1 MQLFLGTC
9 IFLIFIS
16 IKRIFSE
23 EEDLINDYSPLY
35 EDDPLL
41 SSILKSDGYHV
52 QLYKQLEWIEHEN
65 LRQNYIDNYYY
76 LATILDDYNDLYRY
90 CEVKLKEACIS
101 IEDVNKR
108 FQEICRNPKASC
120 KDAYYKITKKAKEI
134 ATSFS
139 NKETNKRD
147 QCSKLQV
154 KCFFLEHHGSRY
166 IGTKCATLKEYCY
179 NKVRM
184 GVTEVIV
191 YDFLRGTSN
200 DLKTCTR
207 KLQNECQLINQ
218 RSPELFDLCVNV
230 DTVCNKFISKS
241 KEECQSSQALFPLK
255 QISEEKCKTLLEKC
269 YSILSECPALH
280 SQCRSLKMDCAE
292 KGFFYDISENY
303 NFNLLENP
311 STHMNKNGVEYAYGK
326 LYNSGIHV
334 TKIQN
339 LSDLLIA
346 NFLTNKTT
354 GADRYC
360 KKVLGEKCSSINY
373 LSYIKP
379 MCTASSNSEYKIC
392 KRIDCETENY
402 SYSLLKKFE
411 ESNQF
416 LKYSDR
422 PLSKTECEEYLSIC
436 YFIGKYFHYWTN
448 YDTCKYVRVVCY
460 QEDLDAATNM
470 ILIKKLSG
478 KLKLKRD
485 DQGIM
490 ALYQAMRDCKNAL
503 LEECG
508 DFMYH
513 SYSILYKCL
522 RPKETCRNLTDL
534 LDKNSERLDENLK
547 AAILNPEYTTCRNLK
562 EECNELGSYFGYTLM
577 LCKIFKKMCENVDKL
592 IEFKLNTLKE
602 KNSVLK
608 NNVTCLNYLDNYCSE
623 NVSSH
628 ICTNK
633 NKSCTQMLDQIS
645 THCEQLPFYLSYYKS
660 SNGQITHINYGRCSQ
675 FLSYCGMLKEICP
688 NLSNICSQVEQS
700 CNKISTEKKNIISLI
715 KVVGEEISN
724 HSKCEKKLREVCRNT
739 TMKEKM
745 NELCTKV
752 NDTCKIL
759 ELHLKKIC
767 DQLTLK
773 IFKFLFTNSKSE
785 IECQKL
791 TPLCSSIASS
801 CNETNVKILPLCHNF
816 TSVCK
821 LLEPPKPPAPPAPS
835 EPSESPETPET
846 PSEPVP
852 KPPEPETPPE
862 PPAPETPSEP
872 APKPPEP
879 PAPETPSEPAPKP
892 PESSTPETPSEPPES
907 PELPEPKPTL
917 TNSTAILTS
926 TQLLTICLPTTS
938 ATHSSA
944 THSSVT
950 RSSTTRSTTRSLRPK
965 PTTSSDDRHT
975 IGFGIRSRKLRGT
988 ELIWMVAGTI
998 LGMWI
1003 IV

>member
-16 IKRIFSE
+16 IKRVFSE

-134 ATSFS
+134 TTSFS
-139 NKETNKRD
+139 NKETNERD

-241 KEECQSSQALFPLK
+241 EEECKSFQTLFPLE
-255 QISEEKCKTLLEKC
+255 QISEEKCKTLLAKC
-269 YSILSECPALH
+269 YSILSDCPVRP
-280 SQCRSLKMDCAE
+280 QCRLLKIECAE
-292 KGFFYDISENY
+292 KGFFYDISENH

-311 STHMNKNGVEYAYGK
+311 STHMNRNGVEYAYEK
-326 LYNSGIHV
+326 LYNSGIYV
-334 TKIQN
+334 AKIQN

-346 NFLTNKTT
+346 NFLINNTK
-354 GADRYC
+354 AVDKDC
-360 KKVLGEKCSSINY
+360 KKVLNEKCSSINY
-373 LSYIKP
+373 LSYIEP
-379 MCTASSNSEYKIC
+379 ICTVSSNNEHEIC
-392 KRIDCETENY
+392 KKIYYKTGDYC
-402 SYSLLKKFE
+402 YSLLEKFKK
-411 ESNQF
+411 SNQF
-416 LKYSDR
+416 WWYPDR

-436 YFIGKYFHYWTN
+436 YFIDKYFHYWKK

-478 KLKLKRD
+478 RFKLKRG
-485 DQGIM
+485 DQEII
-490 ALYQAMRDCKNAL
+490 ALHRTMSDCKNAL

-508 DFMYH
+508 NFMYH
-513 SYSILYKCL
+513 SYHILYKCL
-522 RPKETCRNLTDL
+522 RPKETCKNLTNL
-534 LDKNSERLDENLK
+534 LDKNSERLEKNLK
-547 AAILNPEYTTCRNLK
+547 AAIPNPEYTTCRQLK
-562 EECNELGSYFGYTLM
+562 EECNELGPYSEYTLI

-592 IEFKLNTLKE
+592 MEFKLSALKE

-608 NNVTCLNYLDNYCSE
+608 NNVTCLNYLNNYCSG
-623 NVSSH
+623 NISSH

-633 NKSCTQMLDQIS
+633 NESCTQMLDQIPI
-645 THCEQLPFYLSYYKS
+645 HCEQLSFYLSYYKS
-660 SNGQITHINYGRCSQ
+660 SNGQINHINYGRCSQ
-675 FLSYCGMLKEICP
+675 FLNYCEMLKETCP
-688 NLSNICSQVEQS
+688 NLTSICSQVEQS
-700 CNKISTEKKNIISLI
+700 CNKVSTRKKNVIALI

-724 HSKCEKKLREVCRNT
+724 HSKCKKKLHEVCNNT
-739 TMKEKM
+739 ILEKTM
-745 NELCTKV
+745 NELCTDI

-759 ELHLKKIC
+759 KLHLEEIC

-773 IFKFLFTNSKSE
+773 IFKFLFTNSKSK

-816 TSVCK
+816 TSVCSK
-821 LLEPPKPPAPPAPS
+821 LLEQPKPSELPELPEPLEPLEPLEPSEPSKPEIPLEPAPKPSKPPAPS
-835 EPSESPETPET
+835 EPPGS
-846 PSEPVP
+846 
-852 KPPEPETPPE
+852 
-862 PPAPETPSEP
+862 
-872 APKPPEP
+872 
-879 PAPETPSEPAPKP
+879 
-892 PESSTPETPSEPPES
+892 PES
-907 PELPEPKPTL
+907 PELSEPKPTL
-917 TNSTAILTS
+917 TNLTVILTS
-926 TQLLTICLPTTS
+926 TQLLTIYLPTTS
-938 ATHSSA
+938 TMHSSA
-944 THSSVT
+944 TH
-950 RSSTTRSTTRSLRPK
+950 SSTTRSTTRSLRPK
-965 PTTSSDDRHT
+965 LTTSSDDRRT
-975 IGFGIRSRKLRGT
+975 VGFGISQRKLKRI
-988 ELIWMVAGTI
+988 ELIWMVAETI